1 MVMLSPLLAYC
12 EADPAVSGHRWIPLT
27 MEPVHSFDTFIVSP
41 NKLLD
46 KLPVISDAVA
56 LMWCHCNGLSQ

>member
-1 MVMLSPLLAYC
+1 MVMLTPLLAYC

-41 NKLLD
+41 NKMLD
-46 KLPVISDAVA
+46 KLPVI
-56 LMWCHCNGLSQ
+56 